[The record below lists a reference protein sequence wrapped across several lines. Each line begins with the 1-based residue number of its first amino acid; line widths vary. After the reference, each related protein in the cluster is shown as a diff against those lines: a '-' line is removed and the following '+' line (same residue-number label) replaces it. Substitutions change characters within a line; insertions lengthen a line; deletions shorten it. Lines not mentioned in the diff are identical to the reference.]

1 MSLQDIENTIAK
13 LTPDEL
19 AKFREWFLDFDSAQF
34 DKRIETDANDGRLES
49 LADAAICDHTAGKST
64 PL

>member
-1 MSLQDIENTIAK
+1 MSLQKLENTVAK
-13 LTPDEL
+13 LPPDEL

-34 DKRIETDANDGRLES
+34 DKRIETDVRDGRLDS
-49 LADAAICDHTAGKST
+49 LADSALRDHAAGNST